1 MDTYETINRLQAQG
15 TGVVLQLSAHD
26 LRCVV
31 GEIMRS
37 EREKM
42 SREAKEAASMPSVTR
57 KEAAAFLRCSLKTLH
72 TLDTTGDLRP
82 VRIGTKV
89 LYRQK
94 DLETFLSSQTQ
105 DGPGSRLKLRR

>member
-1 MDTYETINRLQAQG
+1 MDTYETINRLEAQG

-42 SREAKEAASMPSVTR
+42 SREAKEAAEYLDMRGWTER
-57 KEAAAFLRCSLKTLH
+57 TITLK
-72 TLDTTGDLRP
+72 DGR
-82 VRIGTKV
+82 
-89 LYRQK
+89 
-94 DLETFLSSQTQ
+94 TFTIKIA
-105 DGPGSRLKLRR
+105 DAPKPENEEE

>member
-1 MDTYETINRLQAQG
+1 MDTYETINRLVAQG

-42 SREAKEAASMPSVTR
+42 SREAKEAASNARTALWSRDLAISTCMSGICSTNWMGYTGR
-57 KEAAAFLRCSLKTLH
+57 HCSLWPWVTH
-72 TLDTTGDLRP
+72 TKRQARSWESCRRQSATG
-82 VRIGTKV
+82 
-89 LYRQK
+89 
-94 DLETFLSSQTQ
+94 
-105 DGPGSRLKLRR
+105 